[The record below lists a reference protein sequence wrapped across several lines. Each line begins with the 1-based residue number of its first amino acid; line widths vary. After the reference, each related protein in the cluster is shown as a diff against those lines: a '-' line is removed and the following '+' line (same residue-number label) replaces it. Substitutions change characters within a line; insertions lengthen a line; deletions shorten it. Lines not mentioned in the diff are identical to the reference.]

1 MKKLVAAKWVLL
13 IALALIWGSSFI
25 LMKKGL
31 TAFEPSQVAGIRM
44 LVACL
49 ASLPLLLPRLGRIRW
64 PQAGYMGIVGAV
76 GSGIPA
82 LLFATA
88 QTRISSYLA
97 GMLNALT
104 PVFTLL
110 LGVMMFRSRFTQ
122 LQSWGVFVGFIGA
135 AGLVLLRSGGGLS
148 ADAGFAALIVLAT
161 CCYGISVNVIKT
173 YLAGEDVLTISAVS
187 LLIVGLPYGIYLF
200 STDFLYRLLHVPG
213 ALLAFGSLAL
223 LSIFGTALSNILYFQ
238 LVKTAGPLF
247 ASAVTYLMPVV
258 ALGWGIWDG
267 EELHH
272 IHLLAMAG
280 ILGGVGLISAGSI
293 NAEKKSPEGTAPRSL

>member
-1 MKKLVAAKWVLL
+1 MKEMLKDKWVLL
-13 IALALIWGSSFI
+13 IALAVIWGSSFI

-31 TAFEPSQVAGIRM
+31 TAFQPGQVAGIRM

-49 ASLPLLLPRLGRIRW
+49 ATLPLLLPRLGSVRW
-64 PQAGYMGIVGAV
+64 PKAGYMGIVGAV

-82 LLFATA
+82 FLFATA

-110 LGVMMFRSRFTQ
+110 LGAMMFRSRFTQ
-122 LQSWGVFVGFIGA
+122 LQSWGVFVGFVGA

-148 ADAGFAALIVLAT
+148 SDAGFAALIVLAT

-173 YLAGEDVLTISAVS
+173 YLSGEDVLTISAVS
-187 LLIVGLPYGIYLF
+187 LLIVGLPYGLYLF
-200 STDFLYRLLHVPG
+200 STDFLHRLFYMPG

-238 LVKTAGPLF
+238 LVKTSGPLF

-267 EELHH
+267 EQIGRAH
-272 IHLLAMAG
+272 
-280 ILGGVGLISAGSI
+280 V
-293 NAEKKSPEGTAPRSL
+293 

>member
-1 MKKLVAAKWVLL
+1 M
-13 IALALIWGSSFI
+13 LAIIWGSSFI

-31 TAFEPSQVAGIRM
+31 TAFEPGQVAGIRM
-44 LVACL
+44 VVACF
-49 ASLPLLLPRLGRIRW
+49 STLPLLLPRLRSIRW

-104 PVFTLL
+104 PVFTLV
-110 LGVMMFRSRFTQ
+110 LGSLMFRSRFAQ
-122 LQSWGVFVGFIGA
+122 LQQWGVFVGFVGA
-135 AGLVLLRSGGGLS
+135 TGLVLLRSGGGIS
-148 ADAGFAALIVLAT
+148 SDAGFAALIVLAT
-161 CCYGISVNVIKT
+161 CCYGLSVNVIKT
-173 YLAGEDVLTISAVS
+173 HLAEEDALTISSVS
-187 LLIVGLPYGIYLF
+187 LLFVGLPYGIYLF
-200 STDFLYRLLHVPG
+200 STDFLHRLFHIPG
-213 ALLAFGSLAL
+213 AMFAFGSLAL

-247 ASAVTYLMPVV
+247 ASAVTYLMPLV

-267 EELHH
+267 EQL
-272 IHLLAMAG
+272 HLLHLIAMAA
-280 ILGGVGLISAGSI
+280 ILSGVGLISAGNMAI
-293 NAEKKSPEGTAPRSL
+293 AKSPSKQSE